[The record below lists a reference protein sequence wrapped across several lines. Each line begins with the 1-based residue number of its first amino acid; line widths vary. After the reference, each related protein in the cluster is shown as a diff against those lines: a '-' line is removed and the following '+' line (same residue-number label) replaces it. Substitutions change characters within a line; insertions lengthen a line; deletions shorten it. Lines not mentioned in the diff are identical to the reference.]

1 RRWCQKGRKLNNL
14 VFARTSQ
21 RPRSWP
27 LVRRGNRQ
35 LVVAHGSPELRVH
48 PQHGQREPLAIEGEK
63 RRNPILLLVGSGW
76 VWNGE
81 RQCDCDAAVA
91 SAAHDRGV
99 RFICGRQVAFVRR
112 PSDGRQSA
120 GSDVTL

>member
-1 RRWCQKGRKLNNL
+1 MECGWRSRAKRCAVEPARVAIDGNRRWCQKGRKLNNL

-91 SAAHDRGV
+91 
-99 RFICGRQVAFVRR
+99 
-112 PSDGRQSA
+112 
-120 GSDVTL
+120 